1 MLIKKF
7 QKHTTIML
15 SIFKRTPIYIKLSRN
30 RIEIVNLETLEKISR
45 EPVEPFSTE
54 RLIIADFNRADT
66 LIRNIIND
74 LLPKKGFFP
83 RQTKILIQQVE
94 ATEGGL
100 SETEKRV
107 LRDLGEMAG
116 GTTVILI
123 EHFRT
128 LGHTEASLA
137 LRGK

>member
-1 MLIKKF
+1 MF
-7 QKHTTIML
+7 

-30 RIEIVNLETLEKISR
+30 RIEIVNLDTLEKISR
-45 EPVEPFSTE
+45 ESVEPFSTQ
-54 RLIIADFNRADT
+54 RLIIADFNKAEA

-83 RQTKILIQQVE
+83 PQIKILIQQVE
-94 ATEGGL
+94 AVEGGL

-107 LRDLGEMAG
+107 LRDLGEVAG

-123 EHFRT
+123 EHFQT

-137 LRGK
+137 LKGK